1 MNTSANKTPIW
12 KKSSNHRNN
21 DGVYWWSTNRGND
34 LHEYWLD
41 RWFRLGMVKEFCPI
55 YAGNGTRWY
64 HYDDSVRKVSYQ
76 SLAESIQAQN

>member
-1 MNTSANKTPIW
+1 
-12 KKSSNHRNN
+12 
-21 DGVYWWSTNRGND
+21 
-34 LHEYWLD
+34 
-41 RWFRLGMVKEFCPI
+41 MVKEFCPI

>member
-1 MNTSANKTPIW
+1 MEE
-12 KKSSNHRNN
+12 SSNHRNN